1 MIKIGIEVEKNLE
14 TLIRES
20 FRYSFVDTSG
30 YEVQRFSENNILFI
44 IIDDSV
50 KDLEARLRFYKDY
63 KIKVLLLASVFNIL
77 TLRKYL
83 RENLIFDFLKKIDY
97 ILIEEVVDSLKKQKN
112 KDVNIYIDDS
122 FIKCSIKPKE
132 ILYIS
137 YSSSI
142 RKSIIKVEN
151 DKTYLSKNNLMQIEA
166 LLSTH
171 REFQRIERSS
181 IINMKRIKEINLKEE
196 LLIFDNGIIFQLSK
210 KILRNLEVKYLNF
223 FNFIKL

>member
-1 MIKIGIEVEKNLE
+1 ML
-14 TLIRES
+14 
-20 FRYSFVDTSG
+20 
-30 YEVQRFSENNILFI
+30 
-44 IIDDSV
+44 
-50 KDLEARLRFYKDY
+50 
-63 KIKVLLLASVFNIL
+63 
-77 TLRKYL
+77 
-83 RENLIFDFLKKIDY
+83 
-97 ILIEEVVDSLKKQKN
+97 
-112 KDVNIYIDDS
+112 
-122 FIKCSIKPKE
+122 FIKCIIKPKE

-166 LLSTH
+166 LLSSH